1 MPIQL
6 RKLFDI
12 KSGDYHALHELAPGS
27 VPLVSCGDINHG
39 FIGRFDIPPEKRYAN
54 VITVAYNGFYTLTAK
69 YRPYEFGA
77 KDDVGILRP
86 RQKTDEL
93 SLVYVVAM
101 INALRWRYSYGRKCF
116 KGKLGELLIDV
127 PVHTNGATVRIDNEG
142 IREATSVAELDLR
155 PPHGRSTAGAPT
167 RTDNEGIREASS
179 VAELDLLLPQR
190 PVGAPNRTDWVTKR
204 VDEIFHLVRGD
215 FHSLGALGRGPWP
228 TVSRTTN
235 DNGVAGYYEQ
245 PEGSNVYPPGTIT
258 VSTVGGD
265 AFVQSREFI
274 VTDNVIV
281 LQPRAEMPLETVVLI
296 AAMINQQ
303 KWRYGYGRQCYQQK
317 LSGMTVK
324 VPWRE
329 GGLDHD
335 AAKTLVRQQ
344 PYWDYF
350 RQTVRTEQR
359 DSRLPVAAV

>member
-1 MPIQL
+1 MSIQL

-27 VPLVSCGDINHG
+27 VPLVSCGDIDHG
-39 FIGRFDIPPEKRYAN
+39 FIDRFDIPQEKRYAN
-54 VITVAYNGFYTLTAK
+54 VITVAYNGHYTLTAK

-77 KDDVGILRP
+77 KDDVGILLP
-86 RQKTDEL
+86 RQKADEL
-93 SLVYVVAM
+93 SLVYVVAL

-116 KGKLGELLIDV
+116 KGKLGDLLVGV
-127 PVHTNGATVRIDNEG
+127 PVQTNGAAVRIDNEG
-142 IREATSVAELDLR
+142 IREAISVAELDLR
-155 PPHGRSTAGAPT
+155 PPHGQSTVGAPT
-167 RTDNEGIREASS
+167 
-179 VAELDLLLPQR
+179 
-190 PVGAPNRTDWVTKR
+190 RTDWVTKR
-204 VDEIFHLVRGD
+204 LDEIFHLIRGD

-303 KWRYGYGRQCYQQK
+303 KWRYGYGRQCYQRK
-317 LSGMTVK
+317 LSGMTVE
-324 VPWRE
+324 VPWRT
-329 GGLDHD
+329 GGLDQD

-350 RQTVRTEQR
+350 RQMVRKSNETP
-359 DSRLPVAAV
+359 RLPVAAV

>member
-39 FIGRFDIPPEKRYAN
+39 FIDRFDIPQETRYSN
-54 VITVAYNGFYTLTAK
+54 VITVAYNGATLTAK

-77 KDDVGILRP
+77 KDDVGILLP
-86 RQKTDEL
+86 RQKTEEL
-93 SLVYVVAM
+93 SLVYVVAL
-101 INALRWRYSYGRKCF
+101 INSLRWRYSYGRKCF
-116 KGKLGELLIDV
+116 KGKLGDLLIDV
-127 PVHTNGATVRIDNEG
+127 PVHTNGAAVRIDNNG
-142 IREATSVAELDLR
+142 IREAISISELDLR
-155 PPHGRSTAGAPT
+155 PPHRRHTAGAPT
-167 RTDNEGIREASS
+167 RTN
-179 VAELDLLLPQR
+179 
-190 PVGAPNRTDWVTKR
+190 WVTKR
-204 VDEIFHLVRGD
+204 LDEIFHLVRGD

-245 PEGSNVYPPGTIT
+245 PEGSKLYPPGTIT

-265 AFVQSREFI
+265 AFVQSRKFI
-274 VTDNVIV
+274 VTDNVVV

-296 AAMINQQ
+296 AAMVNQQ

-324 VPWRE
+324 VPWRT

-335 AAKTLVRQQ
+335 AAKRLVRQQ

-350 RQTVRTEQR
+350 RQMVGKSNKT
-359 DSRLPVAAV
+359 SRLPVAAV